1 MITDIIPSNIKA
13 SDVQCARKEW
23 FRLVSKLAVMLPDD
37 VNYPHWK
44 YAADVINTY
53 SSKHCL
59 FLCFCL
65 NILIL

>member
-44 YAADVINTY
+44 YAADVINT
-53 SSKHCL
+53 
-59 FLCFCL
+59 
-65 NILIL
+65 